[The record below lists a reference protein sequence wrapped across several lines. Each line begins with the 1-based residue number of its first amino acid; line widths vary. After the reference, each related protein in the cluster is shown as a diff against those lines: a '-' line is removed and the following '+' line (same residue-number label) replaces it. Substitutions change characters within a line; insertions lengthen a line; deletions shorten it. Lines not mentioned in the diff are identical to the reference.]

1 VYNAIVWQ
9 DRRTASFCDG
19 RKRKQL
25 DAVIKQKTGLVID
38 AYFSATKV
46 KWILDN
52 VEGAR
57 KKAEN
62 GELCFGTI
70 DTWLL
75 WNLTK
80 GQIHATDVS
89 NASRTMLCNINTLQW
104 DGELEKI
111 FTIPGNMLP
120 QIRSSSEVYG
130 HTQNILS
137 AKNIPIAGIAG
148 DQQSA
153 LFGQMYPIL
162 AGHFLSEPEQPVAT
176 SDLVPLDELV
186 RTELYRIWA
195 EPQGLVDFVS
205 AVLDRSAAGVAIF
218 GVFRHEQHG
227 LADDDARRRMRLIVP
242 HLRRA
247 MLIVRKTAEAA
258 TLADTLADTLDGLNA
273 GLCLVDAGGRIV
285 HRNAAA
291 QAILDADD
299 ILRKIDGKLVAGD
312 ARTDRTLQEVFAA
325 AGRGDKALGAKGIAV
340 PLTGEDGARYVAHA
354 LPLGSGARQRAGT
367 AHTAAAALFI
377 HRAMPAIPARPEVIG
392 EAFKLTPA
400 ELRVLLAIVELGSVS
415 EVAAAF
421 GLGDAT
427 IRTHVSHVFEKT
439 GAKRQADLVKLVT
452 GYATPLAD

>member
-1 VYNAIVWQ
+1 M
-9 DRRTASFCDG
+9 S
-19 RKRKQL
+19 
-25 DAVIKQKTGLVID
+25 
-38 AYFSATKV
+38 S
-46 KWILDN
+46 
-52 VEGAR
+52 
-57 KKAEN
+57 
-62 GELCFGTI
+62 
-70 DTWLL
+70 
-75 WNLTK
+75 
-80 GQIHATDVS
+80 
-89 NASRTMLCNINTLQW
+89 ASRPASQLPATADNEHERKSLNDLINL
-104 DGELEKI
+104 
-111 FTIPGNMLP
+111 
-120 QIRSSSEVYG
+120 VYDSVLD
-130 HTQNILS
+130 HSDWES
-137 AKNIPIAGIAG
+137 AFAGITCYVGGAG
-148 DQQSA
+148 AGLFVKDHNSEHVRVPSLFGVVPLPPRA

-162 AGHFLSEPEQPVAT
+162 AGHFLSEPAQPVAT
-176 SDLVPLDELV
+176 SDLVPFDELV
-186 RTELYRIWA
+186 RTELYRTWA

-227 LADDDARRRMRLIVP
+227 LADDDARRRMRLIAP

-258 TLADTLADTLDGLNA
+258 TLADTLDGLSA

-285 HRNAAA
+285 HVNAAA

-299 ILRKIDGKLVAGD
+299 ILRSLNGKLVARD
-312 ARTDRTLQEVFAA
+312 AQADRTLQEVFAA
-325 AGRGDKALGAKGIAV
+325 AGQGDQALGTKGIAV
-340 PLTGEDGARYVAHA
+340 PLTGEDGERYVAHA